1 MQSVSAEQTQIS
13 LSPVPRTLCGDRDKK
28 VQADTQNWLAGIG
41 TPSAS
46 SLGAAVGGRPFLWL
60 IVGLMPKKNPLVLDS
75 QRVGAS
81 DSLTSISSCDL
92 ICCHAREDRSGSI
105 GGSTVRFGSVVPS
118 LKGRAGLNNQ
128 AERRERSMDHQ
139 RCSGS

>member
-60 IVGLMPKKNPLVLDS
+60 IVVIPQKRTP
-75 QRVGAS
+75 
-81 DSLTSISSCDL
+81 
-92 ICCHAREDRSGSI
+92 
-105 GGSTVRFGSVVPS
+105 
-118 LKGRAGLNNQ
+118 
-128 AERRERSMDHQ
+128 
-139 RCSGS
+139 

>member
-60 IVGLMPKKNPLVLDS
+60 IVGLMPKKEPPGARRPEGWCIRLAHVDQFMRSDLLSCSRGPFRLD
-75 QRVGAS
+75 RWEHRPFRFGCPVPEGAS
-81 DSLTSISSCDL
+81 S
-92 ICCHAREDRSGSI
+92 
-105 GGSTVRFGSVVPS
+105 
-118 LKGRAGLNNQ
+118 N
-128 AERRERSMDHQ
+128 
-139 RCSGS
+139 